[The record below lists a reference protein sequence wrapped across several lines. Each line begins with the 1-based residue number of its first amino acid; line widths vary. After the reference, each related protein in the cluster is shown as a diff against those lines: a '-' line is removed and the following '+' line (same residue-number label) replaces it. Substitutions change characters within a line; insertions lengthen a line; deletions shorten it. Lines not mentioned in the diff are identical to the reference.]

1 MSLLISHNQD
11 QQVHRS
17 EGGAAAADAQTYIES
32 PDDLV
37 DGGLGHD
44 EALKV
49 DVVPLLDAA
58 RVEGLPQGHRHHGRV
73 LLVKYKSKI
82 PADAEYAAKSVTDN
96 KKAEKRGG
104 DGWI

>member
-1 MSLLISHNQD
+1 M
-11 QQVHRS
+11 
-17 EGGAAAADAQTYIES
+17 ADAQTYIES

-73 LLVKYKSKI
+73 LVLKYKSKI
-82 PADAEYAAKSVTDN
+82 PADAEYAAKSVTD
-96 KKAEKRGG
+96 KKKGGKKGRG
-104 DGWI
+104 